1 MKSFWKEVKII
12 MKRFIALVLSFLL
25 LVVFTVG
32 CKPAETP
39 KPEAPKPAEAPAP
52 APAPAPEKPAEA
64 PAPAPAPEKPAHK

>member
-39 KPEAPKPAEAPAP
+39 KPETPAPAEAPAP
-52 APAPAPEKPAEA
+52 APAPAEA
-64 PAPAPAPEKPAHK
+64 PAPAPAPEKPAAK